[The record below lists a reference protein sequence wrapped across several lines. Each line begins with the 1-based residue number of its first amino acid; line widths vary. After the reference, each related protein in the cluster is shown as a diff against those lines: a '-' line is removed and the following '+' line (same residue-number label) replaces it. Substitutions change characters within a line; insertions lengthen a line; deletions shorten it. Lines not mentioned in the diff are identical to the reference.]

1 MYNYEC
7 TCNANW
13 YNINI
18 LFRSADTIFESDRW
32 SSNQERTDQSSNKR
46 IHPGLNTDS
55 ESEHKRLKCEDSLF
69 ERINLEDALLRQQR
83 SLQKKSAPIFANSA
97 YSSQLLRRLISSQTS
112 SIASQAVSS
121 ANDGGGDGKHRRD
134 IPGQRSRVLDDIIDL
149 AEAEGDR
156 GGGGGG
162 GGSHGANN
170 GDGLDK
176 FDAISRRK
184 RSCGAGSGGSSVLMN
199 LLVSGCDVSAGYVCF
214 TKPKPTAKGI
224 ASA

>member
-1 MYNYEC
+1 MS
-7 TCNANW
+7 AFA
-13 YNINI
+13 IQSGNI

-83 SLQKKSAPIFANSA
+83 SPATLHKKPASIFGNSA

-112 SIASQAVSS
+112 SIASHAISS
-121 ANDGGGDGKHRRD
+121 SNDGGGKHRRD
-134 IPGQRSRVLDDIIDL
+134 IPEQRSRVLDDIIDL
-149 AEAEGDR
+149 AEAEGDH

-170 GDGLDK
+170 TDGLNK

-184 RSCGAGSGGSSVLMN
+184 RSCGAGGGGSSVLMN

>member
-1 MYNYEC
+1 MHLQK
-7 TCNANW
+7 W
-13 YNINI
+13 YNVNI

-32 SSNQERTDQSSNKR
+32 SANQERTDQSSNKR

-83 SLQKKSAPIFANSA
+83 SPATLQKKSAPIFGNSA

-121 ANDGGGDGKHRRD
+121 SNDGGGDGKHRRD